1 MNSTGLWRGPME
13 YFHDNH
19 DDYMNFLVNGN
30 LSQKTLQYVTA
41 K

>member
-1 MNSTGLWRGPME
+1 ME

-19 DDYMNFLVNGN
+19 DDYMNFLVNEN
-30 LSQKTLQYVTA
+30 LSHKTLQYVTA